1 MKERK
6 KIIIALIAVTLIL
19 IIAGGSTFAYWYW
32 TTATNE
38 QTAVNLIVND
48 AYIQNQ
54 LNATISGATQN
65 ITNMIPVASCT
76 DSTYAIKKEITLTY
90 KNDTDNE
97 AIVRGTLT
105 VSDFTSPHG
114 TPNTSAL
121 GHLHYAVTTSAT
133 NCTTSVVTGASG
145 TFGTTNGALFSN
157 VPLKSGIPA
166 YTATSQT
173 QTYYLWVWIDSDY
186 YHQNVGSG
194 TVSDPMQDLSFNL
207 SWSGTISNET

>member
-6 KIIIALIAVTLIL
+6 KIIIALTAIALIL

-38 QTAVNLIVND
+38 QTTVNLIVSNNE
-48 AYIQNQ
+48 IQNR
-54 LNATISGATQN
+54 LNATISGTTQN

-76 DSTYAIKKEITLTY
+76 NSTYAIKKEITLTY

-105 VSDFTSPHG
+105 VSNFTSPHG

-121 GHLHYAVTTSAT
+121 GHLHYAVTTSST
-133 NCTTSVVTGASG
+133 NCTTDAITGASG
-145 TFGTTNGALFSN
+145 TFGTRNGALFNN
-157 VPLKSGIPA
+157 VTLLSGIPA
-166 YTATSQT
+166 YTATPQT
-173 QTYYLWVWIDSDY
+173 RTYYLWVWIDSGY
-186 YHQNVGSG
+186 EHTNVGSG
-194 TVSDPMQDLSFNL
+194 VVSDPMQDISFDL
-207 SWSGTISNET
+207 TWSGTISNET